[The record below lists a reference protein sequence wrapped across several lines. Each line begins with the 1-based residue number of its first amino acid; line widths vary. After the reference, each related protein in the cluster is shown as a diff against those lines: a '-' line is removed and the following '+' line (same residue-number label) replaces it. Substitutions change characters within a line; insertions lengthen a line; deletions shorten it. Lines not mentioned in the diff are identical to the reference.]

1 MARGELTPRE
11 LETRQLISNNINQ
24 LLSERH
30 KKQIDISNATNIPKS
45 TLTGY
50 VKGTSTPTPGN
61 IQKIADFFN
70 IPKSSIDPRFANI
83 KQLTSKHVSDIIHI
97 PVINHSSFDG
107 PLISDSNV
115 SGYLSESSESVPKGN
130 LFYLAITSESMSPT
144 IPVDSHVLIQT
155 QSTIKDGEIAAM
167 LIDADSEITLK
178 RIKYQNKILILMSDN
193 PIFDPII
200 VTDKKTIKILG
211 KATMVK
217 IQL

>member
-83 KQLTSKHVSDIIHI
+83 KQITNNRASDTIHI
-97 PVINHSSFDG
+97 PVISHGSFDG
-107 PLISDSNV
+107 PFISASTV
-115 SGYLSESSESVPKGN
+115 SSYISESSEPVPTGN
-130 LFYLAITSESMSPT
+130 SFYLPITSESMSPT
-144 IPVDSHVLIQT
+144 IPVNSRVLIQR
-155 QSTIKDGEIAAM
+155 QSTIKNGEIAAI
-167 LIDADSEITLK
+167 LVDANSEITLK
-178 RIKYQNKILILMSDN
+178 RIKYQNKILILTSDN

-200 VTDKKTIKILG
+200 VTDRKTIKILG